1 MRDISK
7 KLTII
12 NTGERKEKTSGTS
25 TAQTASYGG
34 CGGGVAIGGGLYLPK
49 ATWDKVFEIKSTSS
63 GEEYLFG
70 KLPIALQYGLTMY
83 VDGEMIELPSLAQG
97 LPFDGRTIW
106 YNPDTNQIEV
116 IGGTGGGSGEGVSN
130 FWDLTGIPWWITNTK
145 PEYKYSEIKETPNL
159 GVYALKTDIPSLNGY
174 ATESWVLG
182 KNYAL
187 NSDLSSLATKVNDF
201 LEGSDTDNIINKWRE
216 LESFLSGLSESDN
229 LANILGT
236 KADKNYV
243 DKTFVTIQG
252 NEDVTGV
259 HSFVNGLKVGDIELK
274 KSKDDVV
281 YLDGNLVVK
290 GGVTMYGSESVDTP
304 SIYDGLPV
312 DGTTIYW
319 EYDDEGNKTVLKAQ
333 KTDIPSTVDD
343 KTFFYEQ
350 QTAASIWNVVHN
362 MGKRPSVMVFDSAND
377 EVHGDIFYNDDNR
390 VTLTF
395 SSSFSGVAILN

>member
-25 TAQTASYGG
+25 TTQTASYGG
-34 CGGGVAIGGGLYLPK
+34 GGGGVAIGGGLYLPK

-83 VDGEMIELPSLAQG
+83 VDGEMIELH
-97 LPFDGRTIW
+97 
-106 YNPDTNQIEV
+106 
-116 IGGTGGGSGEGVSN
+116 
-130 FWDLTGIPWWITNTK
+130 
-145 PEYKYSEIKETPNL
+145 
-159 GVYALKTDIPSLNGY
+159 
-174 ATESWVLG
+174 
-182 KNYAL
+182 
-187 NSDLSSLATKVNDF
+187 SLATRVNDF
-201 LEGSDTDNIINKWRE
+201 LEGSDTDNIINKWKE

-229 LANILGT
+229 LATILGT